1 MISAYQGDNSEETKS
16 KLQELRVSLEE
27 AKGNLQET
35 EYQRYIQNQQDLLD
49 NIYSEYDDIINAKF
63 EDVDALFSELIKD
76 VNSNSSTVNKTISSE
91 SEKVGYTLS
100 DSMKSIWGN
109 SGDVLSSFS
118 SGFSEFSGKFDTYA
132 QNGTTTI
139 ESWLSTIN
147 SNLIAMI
154 NASDTTA
161 TTDIK
166 KATSNK
172 YTANASKTTTTASKS
187 TTSKNKSTNK
197 KPSTSKSKTAG
208 YISGISA
215 TITSKSPS
223 SYIKKVQTAL
233 KNLGFKGKDKKT
245 LTVDGI
251 WGTNTDYAV
260 KSFQKIN
267 KYGGAIKADGI
278 IGKNTKAKFKKAGY
292 KKGVYNLKQNELAW
306 TQEDNKQEVIIR
318 KSDGAILTPLLK
330 GDSVLNNNA
339 TSNLW
344 DMTNNPSK
352 FINDNLASNVDIS
365 NGNNISNGNVNNEIN
380 MNITLP
386 NVKNYNEFVSQLQ
399 KDSKF
404 ERMIQDMTVNQL
416 SGKSSLNKF
425 RHKFK

>member
-1 MISAYQGDNSEETKS
+1 M
-16 KLQELRVSLEE
+16 V
-27 AKGNLQET
+27 
-35 EYQRYIQNQQDLLD
+35 
-49 NIYSEYDDIINAKF
+49 NI
-63 EDVDALFSELIKD
+63 
-76 VNSNSSTVNKTISSE
+76 
-91 SEKVGYTLS
+91 
-100 DSMKSIWGN
+100 
-109 SGDVLSSFS
+109 
-118 SGFSEFSGKFDTYA
+118 TY
-132 QNGTTTI
+132 
-139 ESWLSTIN
+139 
-147 SNLIAMI
+147 
-154 NASDTTA
+154 
-161 TTDIK
+161 
-166 KATSNK
+166 K
-172 YTANASKTTTTASKS
+172 YTANASKTTT
-187 TTSKNKSTNK
+187 SKNKSKNTDK
-197 KPSTSKSKTAG
+197 KPTTSKSKTAG